1 MSFDEVAQPVEEHTE
16 QQAVEQVINEPA
28 VEQSDLNK
36 VLNMSFNEGTEPV
49 KEVQPQ
55 PIDQPVQQNVQSVQP
70 QPTDQPVQQNVQSV
84 QPQVIEQPVSTQQ
97 ETIQN
102 NNQ

>member
-1 MSFDEVAQPVEEHTE
+1 MP
-16 QQAVEQVINEPA
+16 
-28 VEQSDLNK
+28 
-36 VLNMSFNEGTEPV
+36 FNEGTQPL
-49 KEVQPQ
+49 KEVK
-55 PIDQPVQQNVQSVQP
+55 P
-70 QPTDQPVQQNVQSV
+70 QPTEQPVQQNVQSV

>member
-16 QQAVEQVINEPA
+16 KQIVEQVVNEPA

-36 VLNMSFNEGTEPV
+36 VLNMSFNEETEPV
-49 KEVQPQ
+49 KKVKPQ
-55 PIDQPVQQNVQSVQP
+55 PIEQPVQQNVQSI
-70 QPTDQPVQQNVQSV
+70 
-84 QPQVIEQPVSTQQ
+84 QPQVMEQTVSTQQ
-97 ETIQN
+97 ENIEN